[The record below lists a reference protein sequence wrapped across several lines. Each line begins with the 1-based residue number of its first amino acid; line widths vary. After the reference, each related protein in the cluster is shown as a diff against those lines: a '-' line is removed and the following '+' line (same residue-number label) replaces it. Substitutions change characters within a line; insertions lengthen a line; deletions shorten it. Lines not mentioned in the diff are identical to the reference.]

1 MMAVFLLKVVAVIY
15 AVAAVIGIVQLLSPR
30 LKDERIGIVA
40 LGVGALAHLCAMG
53 ARAAELGSF
62 PMANTH
68 DALSLFAFATA
79 AIALGISASSRVP
92 QVGPI
97 GAVLVAVIVG
107 LAMFVEPAT
116 TVPPGLRSPWLPVHI
131 GLAFL
136 GNAALVVAGMVATV
150 YLAQERRLKQ
160 RRNRRRPS
168 GSSMGRLPAL
178 ELLDR
183 MSLRLIEVG
192 FPLMTLALL
201 SGALYGRE
209 VWGVY
214 WRWELRNV
222 VSVVVWALFAI
233 LLHFRITIGW
243 RGRKAA
249 LLTLVGVMATLI
261 SLVGLGMLGFGHHG
275 QDVTS

>member
-1 MMAVFLLKVVAVIY
+1 
-15 AVAAVIGIVQLLSPR
+15 
-30 LKDERIGIVA
+30 
-40 LGVGALAHLCAMG
+40 
-53 ARAAELGSF
+53 
-62 PMANTH
+62 
-68 DALSLFAFATA
+68 
-79 AIALGISASSRVP
+79 
-92 QVGPI
+92 
-97 GAVLVAVIVG
+97 
-107 LAMFVEPAT
+107 
-116 TVPPGLRSPWLPVHI
+116 
-131 GLAFL
+131 
-136 GNAALVVAGMVATV
+136 
-150 YLAQERRLKQ
+150 
-160 RRNRRRPS
+160 
-168 GSSMGRLPAL
+168 
-178 ELLDR
+178 
-183 MSLRLIEVG
+183 
-192 FPLMTLALL
+192 MTLALL